1 MQNHWTEKIQ
11 NASYSIFCIP
21 LQLTQQTI
29 MSDFGNYG
37 NFGGDYNAGG
47 FSNSGFT
54 QGGFSGDGNSQQ
66 NKVQTRNSIA
76 PVTIKQIL
84 EAEQPVPDGEF
95 KVHNVSISLVG
106 FIGVVRKVHANGVT
120 LFITV
125 EDGSGSIDVR
135 KWIDENNNSVEQEK
149 EKYMGF
155 LNKYVFVGGALKVY
169 NNNKSIQ
176 NASINLI
183 EDSNQIIYH
192 HLNAIDNHL
201 KCQGVTKSSGS
212 TTNGNDN
219 NKLFVDDEGS
229 ATDKVL
235 NFIRQESKTMPEG
248 VPISYIIQKLSI
260 TEKEGEKH
268 CNDLVESGKIY
279 VGFNDGG
286 YIAV

>member
-1 MQNHWTEKIQ
+1 
-11 NASYSIFCIP
+11 
-21 LQLTQQTI
+21 

-37 NFGGDYNAGG
+37 NFGGDYGGGG
-47 FSNSGFT
+47 FS
-54 QGGFSGDGNSQQ
+54 QGGFTGDGNSQQ
-66 NKVQTRNSIA
+66 NKVQTRNSIN

-125 EDGSGSIDVR
+125 EDGTGSIDVR
-135 KWIDENNNSVEQEK
+135 KWVDENINSVEEEK
-149 EKYMGF
+149 ERYMVF

-169 NNNKSIQ
+169 NGNKSIQ
-176 NASINLI
+176 NASVSLI

-192 HLNAIDNHL
+192 HLSAIDNHL
-201 KCQGVTKSSGS
+201 KSQDVTKSSGS
-212 TTNGNDN
+212 TVNGSQG

-229 ATDKVL
+229 TTDRVL

-248 VPISYIIQKLSI
+248 VPISFITQKLSI
-260 TEKEGEKH
+260 SEKEGEKH

>member
-1 MQNHWTEKIQ
+1 
-11 NASYSIFCIP
+11 
-21 LQLTQQTI
+21 

-37 NFGGDYNAGG
+37 NFGGDYGGGG
-47 FSNSGFT
+47 FSNSGLS
-54 QGGFSGDGNSQQ
+54 QGGFSGDANSQQ

-106 FIGVVRKVHANGVT
+106 FIGVVRKVHATGMT
-120 LFITV
+120 LFVTV
-125 EDGSGSIDVR
+125 EDGTGSIDVR
-135 KWIDENNNSVEQEK
+135 KWIDENNSSLEQEK
-149 EKYMGF
+149 EKYMEY

-169 NNNKSIQ
+169 NNNKNIQ
-176 NASINLI
+176 NASISVI

-192 HLNAIDNHL
+192 HLNAIYNHL
-201 KCQGVTKSSGS
+201 KSQGITKSDGS
-212 TTNGNDN
+212 AANGAND
-219 NKLFVDDEGS
+219 NKLFVDNEGS
-229 ATDKVL
+229 ATDRVL

-248 VPISYIIQKLSI
+248 VPITYITQKLSI
-260 TEKEGEKH
+260 SEKEGEKH